1 MIIKYKLR
9 KVLRGLFIVNFFLFS
24 VNYLISQTTYYVNDN
39 STSNDSFC
47 SSAFDGSG
55 NGSTSDPFG
64 TISSALAAASA
75 GDIIKVDAGTYDE
88 SNIDISK
95 TITIT
100 GLSESL
106 TIIDNND
113 VSGEYCFKVTSVGSD
128 VTIENMTIRDLKVVL
143 GVHFI
148 HIKWITKS
156 YLTVSPLIVVILI
169 QDQHTMVSYLFI
181 MIPMLQP

>member
-1 MIIKYKLR
+1 MKINNLII
-9 KVLRGLFIVNFFLFS
+9 S
-24 VNYLISQTTYYVNDN
+24 SLILSLICVSATSQTTYYVNDN

-88 SNIDISK
+88 SNIDITK

-128 VTIENMTIRDLKVVL
+128 VTIENMTIRDFK
-143 GVHFI
+143 GGAGCAFY
-148 HIKWITKS
+148 S
-156 YLTVSPLIVVILI
+156 YKM
-169 QDQHTMVSYLFI
+169 DNGRNGE
-181 MIPMLQP
+181 